1 MAVAVDLPAMAA
13 MVKHWNRVQM
23 KKKLKKIV
31 GLYLKIFAVL
41 ELQSQSSQK
50 KRITQYIYWQAPFW
64 SGPIKQRAHEPNP
77 NPVILTFWL
86 WLTFRPRK
94 NGVKPTRVGSFEER
108 GDDCT
113 LCVSSCPL
121 WREPFEERQR
131 GGNSVIGIALL
142 GKDRRQQVGTHD

>member
-50 KRITQYIYWQAPFW
+50 KRITQYIY
-64 SGPIKQRAHEPNP
+64 
-77 NPVILTFWL
+77 
-86 WLTFRPRK
+86 
-94 NGVKPTRVGSFEER
+94 
-108 GDDCT
+108 
-113 LCVSSCPL
+113 
-121 WREPFEERQR
+121 
-131 GGNSVIGIALL
+131 
-142 GKDRRQQVGTHD
+142 